1 MWSAAVWIC
10 FLPTLQD
17 ALQGFHVH
25 EKKEDAGSCSKR
37 TAGFSAG
44 TDAGSSDMLHG
55 SVRQKIENPIQY
67 LLN

>member
-1 MWSAAVWIC
+1 MDLLSSDPA
-10 FLPTLQD
+10 D
-17 ALQGFHVH
+17 ALQVFYVH
-25 EKKEDAGSCSKR
+25 EKKDDALSCSKR

-44 TDAGSSDMLHG
+44 PGAGSSDMLHG